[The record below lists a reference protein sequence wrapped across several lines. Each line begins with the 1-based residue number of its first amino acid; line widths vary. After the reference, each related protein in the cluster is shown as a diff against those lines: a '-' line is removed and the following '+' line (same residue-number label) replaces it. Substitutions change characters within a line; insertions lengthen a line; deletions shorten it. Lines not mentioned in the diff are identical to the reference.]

1 MLMAPL
7 LHVVVL
13 CKGTPVHGAEEVEG
27 VLTYESS
34 LKLPI

>member
-1 MLMAPL
+1 MTPL

-27 VLTYESS
+27 VFTDESC